1 MAKYAADIIREA
13 GAGPLAFVS
22 LGLLILA
29 YLSARWFGRDHVG
42 VRLVIFGA
50 LFLMIG
56 LTAFIVTQRD
66 SAAKDDG
73 PVAIDSKLEPA
84 PELDPVTPAA
94 KIDPA
99 PTPLVSAPGTT
110 PELSRFEQAIN
121 DGVFTIYFEHDQTA
135 LTPSEAAFVDDIVD
149 EITRRGVDRV
159 HVAGHTD
166 RWGSATYNVGRSQR
180 MADSVR
186 DHLVARGVPAG
197 KITTEAFGEHRPV
210 ADTPDGDPN
219 KDNRRVEVRFE

>member
-1 MAKYAADIIREA
+1 MAQYAAEIIREA

-66 SAAKDDG
+66 SAAKDDKSVDGITPTPESEPG
-73 PVAIDSKLEPA
+73 PA
-84 PELDPVTPAA
+84 PVTPAP
-94 KIDPA
+94 KINSA
-99 PTPLVSAPGTT
+99 PTPEPRPT
-110 PELSRFEQAIN
+110 PSRFEKAIN
-121 DGVFTIYFEHDQTA
+121 DGVFNIYFEHDRVN
-135 LTPSEAAFVDDIVD
+135 LTSREAEFVDDIVD
-149 EITRRGVDRV
+149 EIARRGVNRIRV
-159 HVAGHTD
+159 SGHTD
-166 RWGSATYNVGRSQR
+166 RWGSATYNVGRSDR
-180 MADSVR
+180 MASAVR
-186 DHLVARGVPAG
+186 DHLVARGVPAD
-197 KITTEAFGEHRPV
+197 KITTEAFGEQRPV

-219 KDNRRVEVRFE
+219 AENRRVEVRFE